1 MNLSQRKLNKAEWNS
16 IEISVSNDEKNI
28 IKLIKDG
35 FNNINDYYN
44 ENLSLMDFLKIEY
57 SSSNESCI
65 YDTYFKEII
74 QKLIKKYEINYNVII
89 DKKIKVTKGNMVRIE
104 SNSIEYIRQKKDSIY
119 EYVLIEL
126 VNKMFKYYKTQNHKW
141 CYYYYTLIYLLKYDI
156 TNLNKIIIDFIK
168 WSVSN
173 VKESVDKITIIAK
186 CYDYIEKNQYIL
198 KYAPN
203 KLYSHQKEIYCIFK
217 NKEKDESSL
226 VLYTAPTSTGK
237 TLTPLGLSEK
247 YKIIF
252 VCAARHVGVSLAKSA
267 ISVGK
272 KVAFAFGCE
281 TADDIRLH
289 YFAAKEYQRNYK
301 SGGIFKVDNS
311 IGDYVEIMIC
321 DIKSYL
327 VSMYYMTSFFPK
339 DNIILF
345 WDEPTITLD
354 YNEHECH
361 YYINELWKNNTIP
374 NIILSS
380 ATLPQDHE
388 ISDLISDFMGKF
400 ENPNYHRITS
410 NECTKSISLINNE
423 GYVVLPHLLFDDIN
437 ELKNS
442 FEFCKNN
449 KVIYRYF
456 DLYEVSK
463 FIILFNESLP
473 VDNNDICNIESYFEN
488 ISDITMESIKEY
500 YIYLLNKIT
509 KEQFDIIRSKIQ
521 NLKQVKIQEN
531 SKNKGNGINITTSDA
546 YSLTDGPTIFIAD
559 DVNKIAKFCIQSAS
573 IPNSI
578 IKDITDKINFNNK
591 INDEINNVE
600 KTLEDKMKK
609 IGLDENDDSKSK
621 KLSKDIKDPDINLLS
636 KKIKDLNGLYKEIT
650 IDDIYVPNK
659 IQHIEKWF
667 GKINDDAFT
676 SNIDNNDVER
686 VMSLDNIDDM
696 WKLLLLLGIGL
707 FSKDIDI
714 SYTEIVKEF
723 ADNQKLYL
731 IIANGDYI
739 YGTNYQ
745 FCHSF
750 IGKDLRN
757 MTQEKIIQSMGRVGR
772 NKLQQTYSIRFRNND
787 IIQKIFIKEQDKI
800 EAQNMNLLF
809 SSI

>member
-28 IKLIKDG
+28 IKLITEG
-35 FNNINDYYN
+35 FNNINNYCND
-44 ENLSLMDFLKIEY
+44 NLSLMDFLKIEY
-57 SSSNESCI
+57 SESNESYI
-65 YDTYFKEII
+65 YEFYLKEII
-74 QKLIKKYEINYNVII
+74 QKLIKKYDINYHITL
-89 DKKIKVTKGNMVRIE
+89 DKKNKITKANMVRIE
-104 SNSIEYIRQKKDSIY
+104 SNSNEYIKQKKDNIY

-126 VNKMFKYYKTQNHKW
+126 VSKMFKYYKTENHRW
-141 CYYYYTLIYLLKYDI
+141 CYYYYTLLYLLKYYI
-156 TNLNKIIIDFIK
+156 KNLNKIVIDFIK
-168 WSVSN
+168 WSISY
-173 VKESVDKITIIAK
+173 VKQYVDKSTIIAK
-186 CYDYIEKNQYIL
+186 AYDYIEKNEYIL

-217 NKEKDESSL
+217 NKQPDESCL
-226 VLYTAPTSTGK
+226 ILYTAPTSTGK

-289 YFAAKEYQRNYK
+289 YFAAKEYERNFK

-311 IGDYVEIMIC
+311 IGDNVEIIIC

-339 DNIILF
+339 ENIILF

-354 YNEHECH
+354 YNHHECH
-361 YYINELWKNNTIP
+361 HFINEIWKNNIIS

-388 ISDLISDFMGKF
+388 ITGLISDFMNKF
-400 ENPNYHRITS
+400 HNPTYHRITS
-410 NECTKSISLINNE
+410 NECKKSISLINNS
-423 GYVVLPHLLFDDIN
+423 GYVTLPHLLYENFND
-437 ELKNS
+437 LKKSAN
-442 FEFCKNN
+442 FCKTN

-456 DLYEVSK
+456 DLFEVSK
-463 FIILFNESLP
+463 FIIIFNESFQLESY
-473 VDNNDICNIESYFEN
+473 NIENYFED

-500 YIYLLNKIT
+500 YICLLNIIT
-509 KEQFDIIRSKIQ
+509 HEQFDIIYSKIQ
-521 NLKQVKIQEN
+521 NLKKLKIQQN
-531 SKNKGNGINITTSDA
+531 YKNQGNGINITTSDA

-559 DVNKIAKFCIQSAS
+559 DIHKIAKFCIQSAS
-573 IPNSI
+573 IPNSV
-578 IKDITDKINFNNK
+578 IKIITDKINFNNK
-591 INDEINNVE
+591 INDEIKITE
-600 KTLEDKMKK
+600 KNLEDKMKK
-609 IGLDENDDSKSK
+609 IGLDENDDSKTK
-621 KLSKDIKDPDINLLS
+621 KLSKDIKDPDVKLLS
-636 KKIKDLNGLYKEIT
+636 QKIKDLNSLYKEIT

-659 IQHIEKWF
+659 LQHIEKWF
-667 GKINDDAFT
+667 GEINNNAFT

-686 VMSLDNIDDM
+686 VMSLNNIDDI
-696 WKLLLLLGIGL
+696 WKILLLLGIGL

-750 IGKDLRN
+750 IGKDLQN

-772 NKLQQTYSIRFRNND
+772 NKLQHTYSIRFRNND
-787 IIQKIFIKEQDKI
+787 IIEKIFIKEENKI